1 MKIDL
6 IQKSRGYIIAVSQQR
21 ILIKKGEGFDPIH
34 KKRIDIHHKVYCQ
47 QINYFEKKE
56 YNKILKI
63 EFLLVGHLLTT
74 VDSKV

>member
-34 KKRIDIHHKVYCQ
+34 KKRIDIYHKVYCQ

-56 YNKILKI
+56 ITRY
-63 EFLLVGHLLTT
+63 
-74 VDSKV
+74 